1 MRSPIDRLL
10 EGVFRIGR
18 YRAWWVVAFWMLLT
32 GAGAYYALDIPYRG
46 AFLDLLPVNDPLIDE
61 YRENEQYFGD
71 AVGLLLEL
79 TGEEIPASDEEKD
92 ARLLAAAE
100 TLADV
105 LSQEEEFIDVIYV
118 QELSAAIPDQYVQLF
133 SLDPDELTRIGESVD
148 LARSAIGG
156 GSFDLFGDEAAT
168 SDYASA
174 GTLDDVYALISEQ
187 FNRALLSGDLSLDSS
202 SLGGNPLG
210 AQLDSIIS
218 LNDGVLQILGSLERL
233 PSITSAVEDL
243 SAIFMPETTESLRD
257 PQAYIS
263 EDHTMLLMVV
273 QPRFPSQKGVEY
285 STLVTDLVDAD
296 VEASGIEALGITV
309 RQTGTYAF
317 NKSTTEAINRD
328 MLRTTIISSVGVF
341 VIFILAFGSLFYS
354 IVAVIPLLVSVVLT
368 MAWAKFAVGGF
379 NLVTTFLPA
388 LVLGLGIDYAIHI
401 ISRYAEE
408 RSKGKSLNRAMHTAI
423 LSKGKASLYAA
434 MTTSLVFVG
443 LLVAKSRA
451 LYEMGAIS
459 SVGVLLAFLATLLL
473 LPALITLSHHLFRIR
488 RKEGIV
494 GLAPRMTGFFRLITG
509 RARAVF
515 VIILVLTFF
524 VTFQAAR
531 TSFEFSSTDL
541 VPRVESQEVA
551 DIVQA
556 NFSDSPSSVG
566 SVFTFYASTGEQLRR
581 IIDKLSDVDLQM
593 DEYGLPDI
601 VETISSPLDY
611 IPVDLTEQQ
620 QMLNNL
626 DIDAYVTQ
634 LDLFE
639 GSLSNH
645 TAVTSQIR
653 TVLAQFSLLQY
664 AASTNGDRA
673 EHPRA
678 RDHAAAAGD
687 PVDARRNG
695 HRGRDGRSQR
705 VATRADRTG
714 RQSRP
719 GQGVAAGRGSPSRGL
734 DVRARSTPAA
744 IADHGRTVRRSSES
758 EPCDL
763 RRGQHG
769 KVRGVRCVVLGR
781 FLRDAAGRP
790 AARRIHE
797 TRLLPVDG
805 NRPGADPADCLVQ
818 LTRMDARTVGVR
830 AAGAG
835 LHLDARRH
843 AAVVDGLQFPQH
855 HDFAVVD
862 RHWRGQRDPHSSPHD
877 RGTHAA
883 AGGCD
888 RTRRR
893 DDGDLGH
900 RHVVDDDACVRES
913 SVGTNPG
920 AAPVG
925 FLRAA
930 GHRLHASVQ
939 HCVPPCGTE
948 DRTREAG
955 IM

>member
-174 GTLDDVYALISEQ
+174 GTLDDVYALISDQ

-202 SLGGNPLG
+202 SLGGNPLD

-664 AASTNGDRA
+664 AASTNGEIGLSIQGHEIMRQLREIQLTLGETDIEGATADLSALRLA
-673 EHPRA
+673 LTELDANLDQVRELP
-678 RDHAAAAGD
+678 
-687 PVDARRNG
+687 PVEDLLREVLMSVPEALRLQSLTT
-695 HRGRDGRSQR
+695 DGRFVVQAR
-705 VATRADRTG
+705 VSRAIFDEGNMARFEAFAASFSDDFFGMPLVVQQLEGYMKRDFYLSTGIALVLILLIVWFSLRGWMRALLASAPLVLGYIWMLGGMRLLSMDFNFLSITISPLLIGIGVDNGIHILHRTIEERTLRPEG
-714 RQSRP
+714 AIERGVGTTAISVIVTSLTTMLVFGSLLLARTPGLRQL
-719 GQGVAAGRGSPSRGL
+719 GSSALLGIGFTL
-734 DVRARSTPAA
+734 LFSIVFLPAA
-744 IADHGRTVRRSSES
+744 LKIE
-758 EPCDL
+758 
-763 RRGQHG
+763 RG
-769 KVRGVRCVVLGR
+769 KRV
-781 FLRDAAGRP
+781 
-790 AARRIHE
+790 
-797 TRLLPVDG
+797 
-805 NRPGADPADCLVQ
+805 
-818 LTRMDARTVGVR
+818 
-830 AAGAG
+830 
-835 LHLDARRH
+835 
-843 AAVVDGLQFPQH
+843 
-855 HDFAVVD
+855 
-862 RHWRGQRDPHSSPHD
+862 
-877 RGTHAA
+877 
-883 AGGCD
+883 
-888 RTRRR
+888 
-893 DDGDLGH
+893 
-900 RHVVDDDACVRES
+900 
-913 SVGTNPG
+913 
-920 AAPVG
+920 
-925 FLRAA
+925 
-930 GHRLHASVQ
+930 
-939 HCVPPCGTE
+939 
-948 DRTREAG
+948 
-955 IM
+955 